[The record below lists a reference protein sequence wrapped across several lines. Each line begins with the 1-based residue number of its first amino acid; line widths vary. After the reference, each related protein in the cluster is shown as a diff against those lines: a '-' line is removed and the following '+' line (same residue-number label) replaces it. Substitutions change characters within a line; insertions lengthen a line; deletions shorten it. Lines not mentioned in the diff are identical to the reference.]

1 MLIRHWSRLCSSCS
15 RVVRSGGWRALTGV
29 KHASWLEMKQPGTG
43 APTRPYHSDLCRNE
57 SVQRYLQQL
66 VEECREVSKKLQH
79 AFLNEADR
87 KLLMRRHT
95 ELLPVAEVFQS
106 VEGAQK
112 ELEEVLS
119 LLHSESLT
127 GLNHSN
133 ITGLCF

>member
-1 MLIRHWSRLCSSCS
+1 MLIRRWSRLCSSCS
-15 RVVRSGGWRALTGV
+15 RVVRSRELRALTGV
-29 KHASWLEMKQPGTG
+29 KHASRLEVSRAPG
-43 APTRPYHSDLCRNE
+43 APTRPYHSDLYGNE

-79 AFLNEADR
+79 AHLSEADR

-127 GLNHSN
+127 GFNHSN

>member
-15 RVVRSGGWRALTGV
+15 RVVRSGGWRALAGV
-29 KHASWLEMKQPGTG
+29 KHASWLEVKQPGTG
-43 APTRPYHSDLCRNE
+43 APTRPYHSDLYGNE

-127 GLNHSN
+127 GFNHSN